1 MVHDNIPHRNAESPI
16 ADIAYL
22 ARSEH
27 RIPALV
33 ALTERPRSRSELCEL
48 TGVSS
53 STIRRTLDEF
63 EDRSWIDKH
72 GYKYEITQSGAAI
85 ASGIQELIA
94 LVSAERKLRDVWH
107 WLPDEAIELTLESIA
122 AATVTVP
129 EYDDPYRPINRYRSL
144 LEETDRFRYLGV
156 GIPLIEPCREV
167 FRRRVLDGMQTE
179 IIDSPRAANYVISM
193 YPDVSSEILECDNMT
208 GLLHDDVPS
217 YGINLFDD
225 RIAISGCDP
234 DSGSVMALI
243 DTDTPDA
250 REWAE
255 SVYASYKSDA
265 RPLESTPIVE

>member
-1 MVHDNIPHRNAESPI
+1 MAKDSTRHQDMESSI
-16 ADIAYL
+16 GDIAYL
-22 ARSEH
+22 ARSQH

-63 EDRSWIDKH
+63 EDRNWIHKD
-72 GYKYEITQSGAAI
+72 GYKYEITRSGEAI
-85 ASGIQELIA
+85 VSGMEELIA
-94 LVSAERKLRDVWH
+94 LVGADRKLRDVWH
-107 WLPDEAIELTLESIA
+107 WLPDEAIEFTLETSSG
-122 AATVTVP
+122 ATVTVP
-129 EYDDPYRPINRYRSL
+129 EYDAPYRPINRFRSL
-144 LEETDRFRYLGV
+144 LEETDRFRYLG
-156 GIPLIEPCREV
+156 IDIILLEPCREL

-179 IIDSPRAANYVISM
+179 IIDPPRVAKYVFST
-193 YPDVSSEILECDNMT
+193 YPEVSSEIIECDNMT

-234 DSGSVMALI
+234 DNGSVKALI
-243 DTDTPDA
+243 DTDASEA

-265 RPLESTPIVE
+265 RPLESTSIVE

>member
-1 MVHDNIPHRNAESPI
+1 MGHDSIPHQNTESPI
-16 ADIAYL
+16 GDIAYL

-27 RIPALV
+27 RVPTLV

-63 EDRSWIDKH
+63 EDRNWTRKD
-72 GYKYEITQSGAAI
+72 GYKYEITQSGEAI
-85 ASGIQELIA
+85 ASGMEELIA
-94 LVSAERKLRDVWH
+94 LVSAERKLRDIWH
-107 WLPDEAIELTLESIA
+107 WLPDDATEFALEPSSGVTLCI
-122 AATVTVP
+122 P
-129 EYDDPYRPINRYRSL
+129 EYDAPYRPINRYRSL

-156 GIPLIEPCREV
+156 GITLIEPCREL

-179 IIDSPRAANYVISM
+179 IIDSSRAAKYVISM
-193 YPDVSSEILECDNMT
+193 YPEASSEILDCDNMT
-208 GLLHDDVPS
+208 GFIHDDVPS
-217 YGINLFDD
+217 YGLNLFDD

-234 DSGSVMALI
+234 DSGSVKGLI
-243 DTDTPDA
+243 DTDASDA

>member
-1 MVHDNIPHRNAESPI
+1 MGNDNIPHQDAESPI
-16 ADIAYL
+16 GDIAYL

-27 RIPALV
+27 RVPTLV

-63 EDRSWIDKH
+63 EDRNWTRKD
-72 GYKYEITQSGAAI
+72 GYKYEITKSGETI
-85 ASGIQELIA
+85 ASGMEELIA
-94 LVSAERKLRDVWH
+94 LVSAERKLRDIWH
-107 WLPDEAIELTLESIA
+107 WLPDDAIEFALEPSSGV
-122 AATVTVP
+122 TVTVP
-129 EYDDPYRPINRYRSL
+129 EYDAPYRPINRYRSL
-144 LEETDRFRYLGV
+144 LIETDRFRYLGV
-156 GIPLIEPCREV
+156 GITLIEPCREL

-179 IIDSPRAANYVISM
+179 IIDSPRAAKYVISM
-193 YPDVSSEILECDNMT
+193 YPEVSSEILECDNMT

-217 YGINLFDD
+217 YGITLFDD
-225 RIAISGCDP
+225 RIAISGCAP
-234 DSGSVMALI
+234 DSGSVKGLI
-243 DTDTPDA
+243 DTDASDA